1 MALCVLSQAAAA
13 ARERRAEA
21 EARAAAEDAER
32 ARAEESALTDE
43 QRQARACAP
52 ARFGGRACLRA
63 CLFVFVCLFVLVSQA
78 RQLAEADRLRGRK
91 LAEFQARR
99 IARHAELERRDAG
112 HRFLQALAFTCVRA
126 CACVCLRACKYK

>member
-1 MALCVLSQAAAA
+1 VALCVLSQAAAA

-43 QRQARACAP
+43 QRKARARAP
-52 ARFGGRACLRA
+52 AGWGPRLLTC
-63 CLFVFVCLFVLVSQA
+63 VFVLLCLFVLVLQA
-78 RQLAEADRLRGRK
+78 RQVAEVDRLRSRK

-99 IARHAELERRDAG
+99 IARHAELERNNAG
-112 HRFLQALAFTCVRA
+112 NLGSSSLGY
-126 CACVCLRACKYK
+126 VCE